1 MRSITYEQFY
11 EENKDYTTDI
21 CKECNS
27 KLELVLKKY
36 EIEIDMRTLIIEDFP
51 QLECQSCGKKFLS
64 EHSKKIVAEGYYE
77 LLRRGNTK
85 VISKPRNL
93 NKRYSFCEEINF
105 KYDYRDYDNITGLH
119 ALMGDGFLAPVFF
132 NKECLIYFM
141 HHPEYTLSIFSETY
155 GVLGYKDEFEIPF
168 GINTNKKVVFWLG
181 DLDKLDSA
189 TQNYL
194 KINNIESDH
203 RIIDSEF
210 YDAQLKVIW
219 SDPIIERQI
228 INLRNKMY
236 DILKQKHSLDLHH
249 LDKEVINEIEN
260 INKPITYSD
269 LEVKPVIS
277 ALHKILIEAVNI
289 SNFKNY
295 YENNV
300 GKKDKNYKQW
310 KSIKYYQF
318 ILSQYIS
325 DEDELRKIIAP
336 LYLLN
341 DLRIIYFHL
350 VSTDEVEKLK
360 NNIVSS
366 LSINRFDE
374 TEIMYNKLMEGL
386 KTLFVKFNEVIE

>member
-1 MRSITYEQFY
+1 M
-11 EENKDYTTDI
+11 
-21 CKECNS
+21 
-27 KLELVLKKY
+27 
-36 EIEIDMRTLIIEDFP
+36 
-51 QLECQSCGKKFLS
+51 
-64 EHSKKIVAEGYYE
+64 IVVEGYRE
-77 LLRRGNTK
+77 LLSRGNTK

-105 KYDYRDYDNITGLH
+105 KYDYRDYDNIPGLH
-119 ALMGDGFLAPVFF
+119 ALMGDGFLVPVFF

-141 HHPEYTLSIFSETY
+141 HHPEYTLNIFSETY
-155 GVLGYKDEFEIPF
+155 GVLGYKDEFAIPF

-181 DLDKLDSA
+181 DLDKLDTA

-203 RIIDSEF
+203 RIINSEF
-210 YDAQLKVIW
+210 YDAQLNVIL
-219 SDPIIERQI
+219 SNPIIERQI

-236 DILKQKHSLDLHH
+236 DILKQNYSLDLHH
-249 LDKEVINEIEN
+249 LDKEVINEMEN

-269 LEVKPVIS
+269 LEIKPVIS

-289 SNFKNY
+289 ANFKNY

-300 GKKDKNYKQW
+300 EKKDKNYKQW

-318 ILSQYIS
+318 ILGQYIS
-325 DEDELRKIIAP
+325 DEDELKKIIAP

-366 LSINRFDE
+366 LGINRFDE

-386 KTLFVKFNEVIE
+386 KSLFTKFNEVI